1 MDHQRAGTREPRGRG
16 SRLVV
21 TVLLSLGITAAC
33 VPEAERLVR
42 PTATAPSGNAQ
53 TLARAEGWVEGWEVD
68 GAFASLQVAYGPEA
82 TDALWDAAVPDGLP
96 ERDGLPLEDGLYG
109 GLDDVD
115 LRTHVIALYS
125 AGQAGSCAERV
136 TDVTTTAGEHGT
148 PASVHVRVEQDP
160 GERTCDLSYVPY
172 RAVLVLGVDDVP
184 SERSLGL
191 ARGTVDDRPDLAVAV
206 STYPT
211 P

>member
-1 MDHQRAGTREPRGRG
+1 MDHQRAATREPRGRG

-21 TVLLSLGITAAC
+21 TVLLSLGLTAAC
-33 VPEAERLVR
+33 ASESERLVV
-42 PTATAPSGNAQ
+42 PTATVPSGTAQ
-53 TLARAEGWVEGWEVD
+53 TLARIEGWVEGWEV
-68 GAFASLQVAYGPEA
+68 GMAFASLQVAYGPEA

-125 AGQAGSCAERV
+125 AGQSGGCSERL
-136 TDVTTTAGEHGT
+136 TDVTTTAGERNA

-160 GERTCDLSYVPY
+160 GERTCDLVYVPY
-172 RAVLVLGVDDVP
+172 RVVLVLGVDEVP
-184 SERSLGL
+184 SERSLSL
-191 ARGTVDDRPDLAVAV
+191 AHGTVDGRPDLAVTLSA
-206 STYPT
+206 YPT
-211 P
+211 H